1 MKLLIATV
9 ALATMIAAPALAQS
23 NGNRT
28 RADQQN
34 LRGANQVNQLS
45 RTDNG
50 QRHSTNPTHDV
61 YDGSGHYVGSD
72 PDARIRHTILSDRP
86 GE

>member
-34 LRGANQVNQLS
+34 LRGANHVNQLS

-61 YDGSGHYVGSD
+61 ARRQRSLRGFD
-72 PDARIRHTILSDRP
+72 PDARIRHHPVRPP